1 MWVVGLHPLSSYESS
16 LIFLLVTHFFK
27 NLKKNLKIMVR
38 YEFDR
43 CIYYVSLFRMRMEA
57 EKKQE
62 ELVQLILKQCI
73 IYM

>member
-1 MWVVGLHPLSSYESS
+1 
-16 LIFLLVTHFFK
+16 
-27 NLKKNLKIMVR
+27 MVR

-43 CIYYVSLFRMRMEA
+43 CIYYVSLFKMRIEA

-62 ELVQLILKQCI
+62 ELLQLILKQCI